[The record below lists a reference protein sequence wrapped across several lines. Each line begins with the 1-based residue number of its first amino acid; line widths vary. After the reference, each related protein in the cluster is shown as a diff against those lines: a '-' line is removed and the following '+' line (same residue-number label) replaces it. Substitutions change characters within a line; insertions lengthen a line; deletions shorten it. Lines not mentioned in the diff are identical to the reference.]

1 MFGHEQTLRKS
12 VEDTFTE
19 GKRRASLLPVR
30 SHQPSVVLTS
40 EDPAAQMD
48 TELKLPVVCQCLL
61 GKVKET
67 KNLGYC
73 LKTEGDSQ
81 L

>member
-1 MFGHEQTLRKS
+1 MGNLTFGHEQTLRKS
-12 VEDTFTE
+12 VADTFTE

-67 KNLGYC
+67 KNGL
-73 LKTEGDSQ
+73 LFEN
-81 L
+81 